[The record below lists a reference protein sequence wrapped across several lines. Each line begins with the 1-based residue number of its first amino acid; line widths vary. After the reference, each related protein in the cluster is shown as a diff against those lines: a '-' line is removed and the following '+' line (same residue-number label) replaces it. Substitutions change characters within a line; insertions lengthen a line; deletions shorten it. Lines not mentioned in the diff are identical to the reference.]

1 VLLEPNNPLSGLI
14 QGNKAHLPTGPGPA
28 DPGWGQT
35 QHWGLA
41 GATRSVS
48 NYDFDYDGS
57 QPGNLDMNIHRQI
70 GSGFLTR
77 KDRLPLSAPTMTRD
91 GRIAAQINTLPGA
104 AFFQSYTGSGTG
116 HNWSA
121 SATAFTDHALI
132 QNANPN
138 MAGAAELHP
147 ATTYDP
153 FPSPSTLY
161 PKVV

>member
-1 VLLEPNNPLSGLI
+1 MWNENPLAGLI
-14 QGNKAHLPTGPGPA
+14 EGNKAHLPSGPEPA

-35 QHWGLA
+35 QRWGLV

-48 NYDFDYDGS
+48 NYDFDYDGGGS
-57 QPGNLDMNIHRQI
+57 SDMNIHRAI
-70 GSGFLTR
+70 STGFLR
-77 KDRLPLSAPTMTRD
+77 GQERLPLSAPTMTRD
-91 GRIAAQINTLPGA
+91 GRISAQLDSLPNA
-104 AFFQSYTGSGTG
+104 VFFQGYTGSGTG

-121 SATAFTDHALI
+121 TTTAYTQNTLV

-153 FPSPSTLY
+153 FPSPATLY